1 MACGVWGDV
10 MRRVFAAGCAVVL
23 AGCASKSEDVA
34 PTYVSPLTYQSF
46 TCPQIGE
53 EAQRVSAQAAQV
65 AGVQD
70 SNHTKDIVAT
80 TVGVLIVWPAL
91 FLNHGDNQT
100 TAQLA
105 LLKGQMDALQ
115 QESIRKNCG
124 FQFQTAPPPKT

>member
-1 MACGVWGDV
+1 
-10 MRRVFAAGCAVVL
+10 MRGIVAAGCAVVL

-124 FQFQTAPPPKT
+124 FQFQTAPPAKT

>member
-1 MACGVWGDV
+1 
-10 MRRVFAAGCAVVL
+10 MRRFVAAGCAVVL
-23 AGCASKSEDVA
+23 AGCASKSEDVT

>member
-1 MACGVWGDV
+1 
-10 MRRVFAAGCAVVL
+10 MRKSLNLFGALLL
-23 AGCASKSEDVA
+23 AGCASKAADVA
-34 PTYVSPLTYQSF
+34 PTYVSPLTYQSY
-46 TCPQIGE
+46 TCSQIAE

-70 SNHTKDIVAT
+70 SNHTKDVVAT

-100 TAQLA
+100 TAQLG

-124 FQFQTAPPPKT
+124 IQFQSTASPKS